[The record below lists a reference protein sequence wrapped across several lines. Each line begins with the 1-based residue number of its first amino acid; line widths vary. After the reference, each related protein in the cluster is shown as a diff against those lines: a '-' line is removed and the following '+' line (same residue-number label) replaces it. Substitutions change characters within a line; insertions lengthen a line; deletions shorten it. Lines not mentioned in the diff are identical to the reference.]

1 MGKGERRVRMGLGLC
16 VTLVEAKIGRR
27 LRMCTRSISH
37 MSSRGSG
44 SVSWKDLRS
53 WLGLGLG
60 LGRVRVRVR
69 VGQG

>member
-1 MGKGERRVRMGLGLC
+1 MGLGLC

-53 WLGLGLG
+53 WLGLG
-60 LGRVRVRVR
+60 
-69 VGQG
+69 